1 MIQSLFS
8 CFPGAIGRLLIL
20 QHEDFKEICKFA
32 LECYLVVCVDW
43 CHRMSLNLGTWKFSR
58 KFISMF
64 TIRSFA
70 MPNFSSIYLQCHPPV
85 RESANSWMLHYFI
98 CVRIYDHAIEL
109 FNYLFLFYFSE
120 LVWVR
125 IRLHEFGTRFCFFLY
140 CLIWVKARSYDH
152 IERSLCYLFLFF
164 SSYNECNV
172 SVALLCFLL
181 CNTDCMIL

>member
-20 QHEDFKEICKFA
+20 QHEDFKKICKFA

-109 FNYLFLFYFSE
+109 FNYLFLFYFSILWFNKWYLE
-120 LVWVR
+120 SRTCTFVCYNLWENNLR
-125 IRLHEFGTRFCFFLY
+125 MAGQYPSYIRVPMWERERHAITQN
-140 CLIWVKARSYDH
+140 H
-152 IERSLCYLFLFF
+152 IENRDWGLP
-164 SSYNECNV
+164 
-172 SVALLCFLL
+172 
-181 CNTDCMIL
+181 